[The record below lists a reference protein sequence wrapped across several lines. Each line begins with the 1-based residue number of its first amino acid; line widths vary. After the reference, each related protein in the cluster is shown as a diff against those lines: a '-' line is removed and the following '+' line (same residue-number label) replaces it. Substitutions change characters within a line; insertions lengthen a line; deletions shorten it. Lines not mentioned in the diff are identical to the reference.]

1 MNVKKRVLLI
11 LPPSVDVIEPFSS
24 SPKKQVPLLL
34 GFPLGLG
41 YLASYLLKYGNYEV
55 KIVDSLIDKLSIED
69 LLQMVRD
76 FDPHY
81 IGMTIY
87 TVLSK
92 PAVQLAKKIKQEFP
106 HKYIIAGGAHASDD
120 YHNLLTR
127 YPYFDFIVREEGEI
141 TLFELIETL
150 NGGEFSSLNIRNIKG
165 IVYPDPISKE
175 IILTEKRPLIRHL
188 DDLPQPARHLVD
200 FEKYIKRDTL
210 LPYSIELMTSRGCT
224 HRCVFC
230 SFQSTWRSRSEEEI
244 ISEMKDLIRR
254 YPKVKSFLF
263 YDDNFSVSKRRVID
277 LCKTLIREGLQ
288 TYQWSA
294 LCRADQMNEEMLT
307 WMKKAG
313 CTKIMY
319 GLESGDDTILKNL
332 NKKLNAQQVKDCV
345 DLTNRVGI
353 NCLTFF
359 IVGNPGETYE
369 TVNNSYQFSKQ
380 LKCESTVWSIMQVYP
395 GTALAQWQPCEDFVS
410 YVYEPEIQNPS
421 GFMSANL
428 PIYNNPALNREQLKA
443 LHKKIF
449 RKAMIYKALHHP
461 FFTLKR
467 VIFMPRPIFNFFLRL
482 LKREKKYTYTNAF
495 SHSAN

>member
-1 MNVKKRVLLI
+1 M
-11 LPPSVDVIEPFSS
+11 
-24 SPKKQVPLLL
+24 LL

-41 YLASYLLKYGNYEV
+41 YIASYLLKHGNYEV
-55 KIVDSLIDKLSIED
+55 KIIDSLIDNLSIED
-69 LLQMVRD
+69 LLHIIRD

-92 PAVQLAKKIKQEFP
+92 PAVQLAQKIKKEFP
-106 HKYIIAGGAHASDD
+106 DKYIIGGGAHASDD

-127 YPYFDFIVREEGEI
+127 YPYFDFIVKDEGEI
-141 TLFELIETL
+141 TLFELLETL
-150 NGGEFSSLNIRNIKG
+150 NTGKLSLTSIKNVKG
-165 IVYPDPISKE
+165 IAYRDPNSKE
-175 IILTEKRPLIRHL
+175 IILTEKRKLVKNL
-188 DDLPQPARHLVD
+188 DELPPPARHLVN

-210 LPYSIELMTSRGCT
+210 LPYSIELMSSRGCT

-230 SFQSTWRSRSEEEI
+230 SFQSVWRSRSGEEMI
-244 ISEMKDLIRR
+244 KEMKDLIKS

-263 YDDNFSVSKRRVID
+263 YDDNFSVHKQRVID
-277 LCKTLIREGLQ
+277 LCKIIIREKLQ
-288 TYQWSA
+288 NYQWSA
-294 LCRADQMNEEMLT
+294 LCRADQMNEEMLI

-319 GLESGDDTILKNL
+319 GLESGDDSILKTL
-332 NKKLNAQQVKDCV
+332 NKRLNALQVKNCV

-359 IVGNPGETYE
+359 IIGNPGETFE
-369 TVNNSYQFSKQ
+369 TVNNSYKFSKQ

-410 YVYEPEIQNPS
+410 YLYKPEIKNS
-421 GFMSANL
+421 SDFMSANL
-428 PIYNNPALNREQLKA
+428 PIYNNPALDREQLKA

-449 RKAMIYKALHHP
+449 RKAMIHKAIHHP
-461 FFTLKR
+461 FFTFKR
-467 VIFMPRPIFNFFLRL
+467 VFFMPGPIFRFFLRL
-482 LKREKKYTYTNAF
+482 IKREKKHTYTNAF
-495 SHSAN
+495 SHSTN